1 MSKLII
7 GDKPAQ
13 LGQIEAADAMMI
25 GGKIVTKADYLALAA
40 QVEALKDL
48 AKFWINQA
56 KPLHPTKQEYDAW
69 IALGYESKALK
80 STPVACLSEVRAD
93 AARTDYFQGYLEG
106 FDAGIQPNAAFAPSF
121 MANQYAERIRLGGAE

>member
-80 STPVACLSEVRAD
+80 STPAACLAQVRAE
-93 AARTDYFQGYLEG
+93 AVIG
-106 FDAGIQPNAAFAPSF
+106 FAKEVADAGELSF
-121 MANQYAERIRLGGAE
+121 SASDFVSDFANQYAERIQQEVK